1 MVVFQVYH
9 DSLGRPLLV
18 QFKRATLLN
27 SVLSLQRPASRGVAT
42 RTTWCVRHDDKP
54 ERSFVPF
61 SVRGPAYGAVPR
73 FADALLILPW
83 HEGRRWRTFE
93 HFC

>member
-42 RTTWCVRHDDKP
+42 RTTWCVRHDDRP

-61 SVRGPAYGAVPR
+61 SVRGPAHAAVPR
-73 FADALLILPW
+73 FAVALLILPCR
-83 HEGRRWRTFE
+83 GGSRWMRMRG
-93 HFC
+93 